1 MTIRISIALAMG
13 TATATVATAAHAEPL
28 PELDPDDAVATI
40 IEDLQ
45 PGEAVRLPDFT
56 VIGDGLDA
64 FETFATRGPGIRDF
78 CDKWVWAED
87 RGRAMYAG
95 GNHGVPHK
103 FNDLWEYDLPSN
115 TWVML
120 HAPDP
125 GVSPSHTWWGF
136 TYDPVRS
143 QVLWISASSIW
154 DTGGYE
160 GPPLRVYDTV
170 AQNGW
175 SLLETEPPIN
185 APVASALEYIPNRDL
200 FVFYSNRWNGSG
212 MHTLDPLT
220 NAWTELI
227 PQPDLYF
234 DNPDAPPGESII
246 AYNSVNDVLVGF
258 LGRSVYVYGFDD
270 NEWVRVLDDAG
281 DDTVNI
287 SDSQSGSDYDPYS
300 DLHYVQTQGRLFA
313 YDVQTNTFE
322 DLEVELAPDFAMTY
336 FDRGLG
342 VVVLYDETSSHVVYR
357 HAALPEPG
365 DDDDDDGD
373 DDDDDAGDST
383 GNGDGG
389 AAGDASTGSL
399 PADDDGGV
407 STGDEDDDAET
418 SSDGS
423 TAGQETS
430 DEAGCSCR
438 SGSPAAACLLPLLIL
453 AGSRPRRR
461 AGPGCRRQ

>member
-1 MTIRISIALAMG
+1 MG
-13 TATATVATAAHAEPL
+13 STMAVATAAHAEPL
-28 PELDPDDAVATI
+28 PELEPDESVVAL

-45 PGEAVRLPDFT
+45 PGDAVRLPDFT

-64 FETFATRGPGIRDF
+64 FGTFATRGPGIRDF
-78 CDKWVWAED
+78 CNKWVWAED

-95 GNHGVPHK
+95 GNHGAPHK

-125 GVSPSHTWWGF
+125 DVSPSHTWWGF
-136 TYDPVRS
+136 TYDHARARA
-143 QVLWISASSIW
+143 LWISAASIW

-170 AQNGW
+170 AQTGW
-175 SLLETEPPIN
+175 GLLETTPPID

-200 FVFYSNRWNGSG
+200 LVFYSNRWNGSG
-212 MHTLDPLT
+212 MHTLDPKT

-246 AYNSVNDVLVGF
+246 TYNSVNDVLVGF
-258 LGRSVYVYGFDD
+258 LGRSVYVYAFDD
-270 NEWVRVLDDAG
+270 NTWVRVLEDV
-281 DDTVNI
+281 T
-287 SDSQSGSDYDPYS
+287 DSQSGSDYDPYS

-313 YDVQTNTFE
+313 YDVQANTFK

-342 VVVLYDETSSHVVYR
+342 VVVLYDESSSHVVYR

-365 DDDDDDGD
+365 DDDDDDDDSDDGD
-373 DDDDDAGDST
+373 DDRGEST
-383 GNGDGG
+383 GDGDDG
-389 AAGDASTGSL
+389 AGNETSTGGV
-399 PADDDGGV
+399 PTDDDDGV
-407 STGDEDDDAET
+407 SGGDVEGAET
-418 SSDGS
+418 SMGDPGPE
-423 TAGQETS
+423 TA

-438 SGSPAAACLLPLLIL
+438 PG
-453 AGSRPRRR
+453 AGSTAWLVQLLLVGARRR
-461 AGPGCRRQ
+461 RPD